1 MGDREANE
9 LDDESLVSVEL
20 KLNQSIVNIRR
31 KRLMLKS
38 SSQLICRSRS
48 RSPVAPTHTS
58 IEKRLKWVLPGLIVR
73 VVSKKVEGGKL
84 YNTKLRVTDVLSA
97 YKFHALPLEGAQ
109 VLYENLREKDIE
121 TVIPREDGAQ
131 VALLKGEH
139 KGEVGKI
146 LSRDKKKEELTV
158 QVGLTDIV
166 TVHLDDCCAVHGNQ

>member
-1 MGDREANE
+1 MGEREANE

-20 KLNQSIVNIRR
+20 KLNQCIVNIRR

-38 SSQLICRSRS
+38 SSQLLRRSRS
-48 RSPVAPTHTS
+48 RSPAATHS
-58 IEKRLKWVLPGLIVR
+58 SKEKRLKWVLPGLIVR
-73 VVSKKVEGGKL
+73 VVSKKAEGGKL

-166 TVHLDDCCAVHGNQ
+166 TVHLDDCCAVQGNQ

>member
-1 MGDREANE
+1 MGEREANE

-38 SSQLICRSRS
+38 SSQLFARSRS
-48 RSPVAPTHTS
+48 RSPVAAHS
-58 IEKRLKWVLPGLIVR
+58 SKEKRLKWVLPGLIVR
-73 VVSKKVEGGKL
+73 VVSKKAEGGKL
-84 YNTKLRVTDVLSA
+84 YNTKMKITDVLSA
-97 YKFHALPLEGAQ
+97 YKFHCLPLEGAQ

-131 VALLKGEH
+131 IALLKGDH

-158 QVGLTDIV
+158 QVGMTDIV
-166 TVHLDDCCAVHGNQ
+166 KVHLDDCCAVHGN